1 MGRGGVKGKIPRRGE
16 GVGLDEV
23 GASVKADAQ
32 QHKEKRGRMAMTGD
46 DGWGRVGAGFCGITV
61 TPKKI

>member
-1 MGRGGVKGKIPRRGE
+1 MKGKIPRRGE

-32 QHKEKRGRMAMTGD
+32 QHKEKGERVAMTAG
-46 DGWGRVGAGFCGITV
+46 GEVGGGVLWNNCNA
-61 TPKKI
+61 